1 MATTTNITTSYAGE
15 GAMPYVAAA
24 LFSSPTLEQGG
35 VEIVPNIKYKKTLRP
50 ASIGDIIADATCDF
64 TATSSVTLLERILEP
79 KELQVNQQFCKTEF
93 TDTWDA
99 IEMGFSAFDVIPKTF
114 ADFIIAEYV
123 AKVAEA
129 NETSI
134 WRGVAGNDGEYDGF
148 TTIVSTD
155 ADLPADQE
163 VTGVTIDKDNVQAEL
178 GKVVDA
184 IPNRL
189 YGKEDM
195 RIYVATNV
203 YKAYTRALAGFA
215 ANGVGGS
222 GVNAQGNNQ
231 SLGAL
236 EFDGVQLFMTYGLAA
251 NTMFAT
257 RISNLKFGT
266 GLLSDHSEVKLIDMA
281 PTDGSKNVRFVMRF
295 TAAVQYTFAKDIVTY
310 GIVNSANPA

>member
-24 LFSSPTLEQGG
+24 LFSSPTLERGG
-35 VEIVPNIKYKKTLRP
+35 VEIVPNIKYKKVLRP
-50 ASIGDIIADATCDF
+50 ASIGDIISDATCDF
-64 TATSSVTLLERILEP
+64 TASSSVTLLERILEP
-79 KELQVNQQFCKTEF
+79 KELQVNQKFCKADF
-93 TDTWDA
+93 IDTWDA
-99 IEMGFSAFDVIPKTF
+99 VEMGFSAFDVIPKTF

-134 WRGVAGNDGEYDGF
+134 WRGVASNEGEYDGF
-148 TTIVSTD
+148 TTIVAED
-155 ADLPADQE
+155 ADLPTAQE
-163 VTGVTIDKDNVQAEL
+163 ITGTTITATNVVEEL

-203 YKAYTRALAGFA
+203 YKAYTRALGGFA

-231 SLGAL
+231 SLGDL
-236 EFDGVQLFMTYGLAA
+236 EFDGVKLFMTYGLAA
-251 NTMFAT
+251 DTMFAT
-257 RISNLKFGT
+257 RVSNLKFGT
-266 GLLSDHSEVKLIDMA
+266 GLLSDHSEVRLIDMA
-281 PTDGSKNVRFVMRF
+281 ETNGSKNVRFVMRF

-310 GIVNSANPA
+310 GIANAVN